1 MQTSLMFVDLLSQGM
16 TTDIE
21 KIAIKMPKGQ
31 GEDNACACGE
41 FADIINALMSAVP
54 DDELRQSLEDLEWV
68 EMKEGDIPGMV
79 PLIDLTQDQMEAIG
93 MAKRLLNEAAPET
106 VRPAETL
113 KSIFLPDQGQIGNP
127 MEQAQTEAG
136 VTESARE
143 TAFQN
148 GLEKMFD
155 RLPETTATP
164 SVLGEQ
170 PEVEALPVPAAKPA
184 ADMIKPKAPIDP
196 MPNEHGEKTKPAV
209 TDIFPGKEMPP
220 AMQNGEG
227 KEFEGRSA
235 PRGKIATA
243 ATALQQS
250 TGQPST
256 EPGHDQQWAGDSD
269 PELELFSKGDTKT
282 RSGIDVKPGF
292 SDSPAETATD
302 SNDPLTK
309 AGTTLREPIHGSMA
323 KMKGSAGE
331 RLDGIAGGK
340 ETNPAPAQNMQSNVI
355 RQIVQQMT
363 LHTQDRQSTM
373 TIKLKPEFLGH
384 VQMQISTD
392 HHQVMVRMATESMA
406 VKEMVEQGLQHLKTE
421 LQQHGLEIDKFDVFV
436 ANDDEM
442 SKQGQDWAGFRQ
454 GFKRRRNSRIN
465 HSRGVE
471 EKNEASVSSD
481 TGSRQ
486 PNDGVGE
493 VDYFV

>member
-1 MQTSLMFVDLLSQGM
+1 MFVELPSQGM

-31 GEDNACACGE
+31 GEEDACTCGE

-54 DDELRQSLEDLEWV
+54 EDELQQSLEDLEWV
-68 EMKEGDIPGMV
+68 EMEEGDISGMV
-79 PLIDLTQDQMEAIG
+79 PLIDLTQDQIEAIG

-113 KSIFLPDQGQIGNP
+113 KSILLPDQGQMGNP
-127 MEQAQTEAG
+127 MEQAQAEAG
-136 VTESARE
+136 VKESARE

-148 GLEKMFD
+148 GLEKVSD
-155 RLPETTATP
+155 RIPETTAAP

-170 PEVEALPVPAAKPA
+170 PEVEVQPVPAAKQA
-184 ADMIKPKAPIDP
+184 ADMIKPNAPIDP
-196 MPNEHGEKTKPAV
+196 MPNAHGEKTKPAV
-209 TDIFPGKEMPP
+209 ADFLAGKEMPP

-243 ATALQQS
+243 ATALQQPA
-250 TGQPST
+250 GQPSP
-256 EPGHDQQWAGDSD
+256 EPRHDQQWAGDSD
-269 PELELFSKGDTKT
+269 PESELFSKDDTKT
-282 RSGIDVKPGF
+282 RSGIDVKTGF
-292 SDSPAETATD
+292 TDSSAETTTD
-302 SNDPLTK
+302 SNDLLTK
-309 AGTTLREPIHGSMA
+309 ADTVHRESINGSITKTRA
-323 KMKGSAGE
+323 PVSE
-331 RLDGIAGGK
+331 RMEGVSGGK
-340 ETNPAPAQNMQSNVI
+340 ETNPAPAQNLQTNVI

-363 LHTQDRQSTM
+363 LHSQGRQSTM
-373 TIKLKPEFLGH
+373 TIKLKPEFLGQ

-421 LQQHGLEIDKFDVFV
+421 LQQHGLQIDKFDVFV
-436 ANDDEM
+436 ANDNDM
-442 SKQGQDWAGFRQ
+442 SKQGKDWAGFRQ
-454 GFKRRRNSRIN
+454 GFKRRQNSRFN
-465 HSRGVE
+465 GSRGIE
-471 EKNEASVSSD
+471 ENGEVSISSD
-481 TGSRQ
+481 TESRQ
-486 PNDGVGE
+486 PNTGVGE